1 MRDSKLTRKRES
13 VSPRQLG
20 GSKKG
25 KKQWSVV
32 LVLFGINLAIGLQT
46 PREAA
51 PTILHRRLMK
61 LLDELQSRFE
71 IKNDRHLAAKL
82 DISTP
87 VVSRV
92 RNGKCAVSAEI
103 MIRIHEVFGL
113 PIAEIKELC
122 Q

>member
-1 MRDSKLTRKRES
+1 L
-13 VSPRQLG
+13 
-20 GSKKG
+20 
-25 KKQWSVV
+25 
-32 LVLFGINLAIGLQT
+32 
-46 PREAA
+46 
-51 PTILHRRLMK
+51 K

-122 Q
+122 K